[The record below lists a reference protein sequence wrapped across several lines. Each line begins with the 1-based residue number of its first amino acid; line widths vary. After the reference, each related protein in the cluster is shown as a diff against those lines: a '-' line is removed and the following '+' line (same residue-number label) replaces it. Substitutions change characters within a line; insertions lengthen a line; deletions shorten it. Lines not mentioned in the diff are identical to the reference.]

1 MGEAFSIYSGF
12 FLQRLRN
19 RGGGRRWGNYYGG
32 RFCAFLHAAGRGAF
46 LGHVAGF
53 GSAFLG
59 LLLVFALV
67 GSGGSNES
75 KQGEGEQSVFHIR
88 GRSKK

>member
-19 RGGGRRWGNYYGG
+19 WCGGWRWDSFHSSG
-32 RFCAFLHAAGRGAF
+32 FSVFLHAGSCGAF

-53 GSAFLG
+53 GGCAFLG
-59 LLLVFALV
+59 FLLVFALV
-67 GSGGSNES
+67 GGGGSNES
-75 KQGEGEQSVFHIR
+75 K
-88 GRSKK
+88 